1 LDAELGPVAV
11 SGNSTMSG
19 YFSKLVAERLRV
31 WLGEAESECAELL
44 ATHQGY
50 LKTIAQLLY
59 EHESLDG
66 QQFLQ
71 ALAR

>member
-1 LDAELGPVAV
+1 LTWVQSHV
-11 SGNSTMSG
+11 
-19 YFSKLVAERLRV
+19 ERLRV

-44 ATHQGY
+44 ANHQGD